1 MFGHKK
7 NTIETAENDVAA
19 KVNQDMV
26 VRNMPN
32 LAKIRT
38 TVVRPAAERSA
49 PGSHPLSQINPPK
62 QNFKIVGLVI
72 IGGGLI
78 FIGGLVYLSYIYI
91 IKPQTKVPVAIVN
104 TPAPTPSVVLATT
117 TQAVTEVSVTPA
129 TVATVTPEVL
139 ATASSSETIMPE
151 ESGGKSGVGLAPLVD
166 TDFDGLNDEE
176 EIVLGTNSELVD
188 SNNNTYSDLLETQN
202 NYNPA
207 GAGKI
212 SENVNLQTYSNKA
225 GAYTILVPKD
235 WTLNSMNNETAVTLS
250 APDDSIIQIS
260 IEDNTDRQSIMAWY
274 NNLFPDTTI
283 TYDKLKSNTNWDGV
297 WSEDNSNFY
306 LTDKKK
312 NKIYILSY
320 IPSVAGRIVYP
331 NIFALM
337 INSFTL
343 K

>member
-7 NTIETAENDVAA
+7 NTIETAGNDVAA
-19 KVNQDMV
+19 KVNEDMV

-38 TVVRPAAERSA
+38 AVIRPATERTM
-49 PGSHPLSQINPPK
+49 PGSHPLSQINAPK
-62 QNFKIVGLVI
+62 QNFKIVGLLI
-72 IGGGLI
+72 IGGGLL

-91 IKPQTKVPVAIVN
+91 IKPQTKVPVAVVN
-104 TPAPTPSVVLATT
+104 TPAPTPSVLVATT
-117 TQAVTEVSVTPA
+117 TQPVVEVNVTP
-129 TVATVTPEVL
+129 TPVATVTPELLQVS
-139 ATASSSETIMPE
+139 SSSEAIMPE

-176 EIVLGTNSELVD
+176 EAVLGTNPELVD
-188 SNNNTYSDLLETQN
+188 SNNNTYSDLLEIEN

-207 GAGKI
+207 GTGRL
-212 SENVNLQTYSNKA
+212 SENANLQIYTNKA
-225 GAYTILVPKD
+225 GSYSILTPKD
-235 WTLNSMNNETAVTLS
+235 WPFNSLNNDATVTFS

-260 IEDNTDRQSIMAWY
+260 LEDNADGQSIMAWY

-283 TYDKLKSNTNWDGV
+283 TYDKLKSTDAWDGI
-297 WSEDNSNFY
+297 WSDDNANFY

-312 NKIYILSY
+312 SKIYILSY
-320 IPSVAGRIVYP
+320 IPSVAGRIAYP